1 MGEAERWGKVPG
13 KVRGVPGALSGW
25 GGERN
30 VLELWDV
37 VGYSQGTQGDGGEG
51 PRGFGGVDI
60 PKDTVGVGV
69 PEVPSRSQG
78 TPIPSTHR
86 LLSSRMG
93 PQRVRSM
100 AGPGRARLT
109 LCTSWS

>member
-1 MGEAERWGKVPG
+1 MGEAERWGRVPEKVQ
-13 KVRGVPGALSGW
+13 GVPGALSGW
-25 GGERN
+25 GDGGMSWR
-30 VLELWDV
+30 LWDV
-37 VGYSQGTQGDGGEG
+37 VGYSQGTQGDGGEV
-51 PRGFGGVDI
+51 PKGFGGVDI

-69 PEVPSRSQG
+69 PEVPSRAQG

>member
-1 MGEAERWGKVPG
+1 M
-13 KVRGVPGALSGW
+13 
-25 GGERN
+25 
-30 VLELWDV
+30 LWD
-37 VGYSQGTQGDGGEG
+37 TPREPREMEG
-51 PRGFGGVDI
+51 RGPEVLGGVDI